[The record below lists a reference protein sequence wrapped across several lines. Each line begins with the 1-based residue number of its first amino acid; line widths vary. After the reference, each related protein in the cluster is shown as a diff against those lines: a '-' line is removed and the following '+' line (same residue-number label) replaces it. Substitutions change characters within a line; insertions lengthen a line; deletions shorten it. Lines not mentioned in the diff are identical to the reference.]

1 MKNKEESENNFQYSI
16 TPEPLSGIT
25 EKSATLKVERR
36 LRKLFYIV
44 SLIGIGLSI
53 NACTST
59 GYVETEP
66 AYVEYS
72 RPPQPS
78 NNHIWINGDWQYNQQ
93 NHVYVQKNGYWEKP
107 SNRRTHVSGHWE
119 KGPQGSYWV
128 TGHYQRNRR

>member
-1 MKNKEESENNFQYSI
+1 MKNNEKSENNSQNTI
-16 TPEPLSGIT
+16 TPELLSGIT
-25 EKSATLKVERR
+25 EISTIANGGRR
-36 LRKLFYIV
+36 MRKIFYIV
-44 SLIGIGLSI
+44 CLAGIGISF
-53 NACTST
+53 NACMST

-93 NHVYVQKNGYWEKP
+93 NHAYIQKNGYWEKP

-119 KGPQGSYWV
+119 KSPQGSYWV
-128 TGHYQRNRR
+128 SSHYERNRR